1 LVSHKH
7 KNIVERTLSVE
18 LSKVSRW
25 MSENK
30 LSLNLGKPEAIQR
43 YKDVSSD
50 KKMYHI
56 LNKTVK

>member
-1 LVSHKH
+1 MWTFLYADDSALLVSHKH

-25 MSENK
+25 TSENK

-43 YKDVSSD
+43 C
-50 KKMYHI
+50 I
-56 LNKTVK
+56 ER